1 MHRSLLAAV
10 ALVPIV
16 ALTGCGSDSD
26 SATTTSPSPSASVAS
41 APAPAG
47 EAVVDGVTVS
57 GEPGQQPTITVDSAV
72 TPPTELV
79 VKELS
84 PGDGKKIAANSVV
97 SVQYSGVAWS
107 NGQEFDSSW
116 ANNGG
121 EPIEFPLQGV
131 ITGWQEG
138 LVGATE
144 GSRVLLVIPPDK
156 GYGEQGSPP
165 VIGPNETLVFV
176 VDVEAVSS

>member
-1 MHRSLLAAV
+1 MHRSLFAA
-10 ALVPIV
+10 ALLVP
-16 ALTGCGSDSD
+16 ALALAGCGSDSG
-26 SATTTSPSPSASVAS
+26 STSTASPSPSASVAS
-41 APAPAG
+41 APAG
-47 EAVVDGVTVS
+47 DAVVDGVTVS
-57 GEPGQQPTITVDSAV
+57 GEPGQQPTITVDSVV

-84 PGDGKKIAANSVV
+84 PGDGKEIGANSVV
-97 SVQYSGVAWS
+97 SVQYAGVAWS

-176 VDVEAVSS
+176 VDVEKVAS